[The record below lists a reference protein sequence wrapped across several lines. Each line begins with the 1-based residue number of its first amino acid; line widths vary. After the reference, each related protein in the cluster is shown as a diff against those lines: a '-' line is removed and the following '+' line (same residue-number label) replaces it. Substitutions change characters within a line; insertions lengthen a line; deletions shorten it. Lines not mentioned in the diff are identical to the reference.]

1 MILPARAKSGLVF
14 NEGRKMSV
22 ETSVLAR
29 SKLFAGLGSDTANR
43 LLKLADIIRFEPRD
57 FIVREGQRADSFFCV
72 LQGYVR
78 LFKTNEMGRAA
89 DIRIGEPRDTF
100 AECLI
105 GGGGIYPYNVQ
116 AADNAMLARFTI
128 DGVRRLAEEDRA
140 LDRNI
145 MQLMADHLL
154 ATMEC
159 VASDRLQTASQRVA
173 NYLLSQCAAGKPS
186 ETVRLPYQKSLLA
199 GKLGLVPEA
208 LSRAFGALKEAG
220 VTVKGRTVRIDD
232 IAALRQM

>member
-1 MILPARAKSGLVF
+1 
-14 NEGRKMSV
+14 MSV

-29 SKLFAGLGSDTANR
+29 SKLFAGLGSNTANM
-43 LLKLADIIRFEPRD
+43 LLKQADITRFEPRD
-57 FIVREGQRADSFFCV
+57 FIIREGQRADAFFCV
-72 LQGYVR
+72 IQGYVR
-78 LFKTNEMGRAA
+78 LFKTNEIGRAA
-89 DIRIGEPRDTF
+89 DIRICEPRDTF

-105 GGGGIYPYNVQ
+105 GGGGIYAYNAQ
-116 AADNAMLARFTI
+116 AADSVALARFNL

-145 MQLMADHLL
+145 MQLMAGHLL

-159 VASDRLQTASQRVA
+159 VASDRLQTAPQRVA
-173 NYLLSQCAAGKPS
+173 NYLLSQCSPGKPS

-199 GKLGLVPEA
+199 GKLGLAPEA

-220 VTVKGRTVRIDD
+220 VTVRGRTVRIDD

>member
-1 MILPARAKSGLVF
+1 
-14 NEGRKMSV
+14 MSV

-43 LLKLADIIRFEPRD
+43 LLKLADIIRFEPRV
-57 FIVREGQRADSFFCV
+57 FIIREGQRADAFFCV
-72 LQGYVR
+72 VRGYVR
-78 LFKTNEMGRAA
+78 LFKTNEIGRAA
-89 DIRIGEPRDTF
+89 DIRICEPRDTF

-105 GGGGIYPYNVQ
+105 GGGGIYAYNVQ
-116 AADNAMLARFTI
+116 AADNVVLARFAI

-145 MQLMADHLL
+145 MRLMADHLL

-159 VASDRLQTASQRVA
+159 VASDRLRTSSQRVA
-173 NYLLSQCAAGKPS
+173 NYLLSQCSAGNPS
-186 ETVRLPYQKSLLA
+186 QTFRLPYQKSLLA
-199 GKLGLVPEA
+199 GKLGLAPEA

-220 VTVKGRTVRIDD
+220 VTVRGRTVRIDD